1 MSFPNLKINIPKDE
15 ESVGSKRSFQSPIPT
30 KIQLICPPAPRKVI
44 DKTRRLIIRPL
55 NFEIG
60 VDINFDNLNL
70 DSNTESDNIT
80 PPKIKRYK
88 ND

>member
-30 KIQLICPPAPRKVI
+30 KTQLICPPAPRKVI

-55 NFEIG
+55 NF
-60 VDINFDNLNL
+60 DLNINLDNLKLDSDTDFDN
-70 DSNTESDNIT
+70 TT
-80 PPKIKRYK
+80 PPKIKRVK

>member
-30 KIQLICPPAPRKVI
+30 KTQLICPPAPRKVI

-55 NFEIG
+55 NF
-60 VDINFDNLNL
+60 DLNINLDNLKLDSDTDFDN
-70 DSNTESDNIT
+70 TT

>member
-30 KIQLICPPAPRKVI
+30 KTQLICPPAPRKVI
-44 DKTRRLIIRPL
+44 DKTIHPVIRPL
-55 NFEIG
+55 NF
-60 VDINFDNLNL
+60 DLNINFDNLKL
-70 DSNTESDNIT
+70 DSDTDFDNTT
-80 PPKIKRYK
+80 PPKIKRVK